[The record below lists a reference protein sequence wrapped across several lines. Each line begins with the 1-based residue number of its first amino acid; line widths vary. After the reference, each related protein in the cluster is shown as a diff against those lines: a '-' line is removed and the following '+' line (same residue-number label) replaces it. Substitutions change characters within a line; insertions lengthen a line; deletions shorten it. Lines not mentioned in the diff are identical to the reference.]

1 MKNENAYEVVKVENG
16 IAYDEF
22 LSLPGNGVGMMTE
35 EKVKMLISELN
46 KRSRN
51 RDVVIIDT
59 ASEGIGIIH
68 RHGFG
73 KI

>member
-22 LSLPGNGVGMMTE
+22 LSLPGNGVGMTTE

-59 ASEGIGIIH
+59 ISEGIGIIH
-68 RHGFG
+68 RHD
-73 KI
+73 

>member
-1 MKNENAYEVVKVENG
+1 MKNEVAYEVTKVENG

-22 LSLPGNGVGMMTE
+22 LSLPPENCGMEIMTE

-59 ASEGIGIIH
+59 ISEGIGIIH
-68 RHGFG
+68 RHD
-73 KI
+73 

>member
-1 MKNENAYEVVKVENG
+1 MENENAYEVVKVENG

-22 LSLPGNGVGMMTE
+22 LSLPGKCGTEITTE
-35 EKVKMLISELN
+35 EKIKMLISELN

-59 ASEGIGIIH
+59 ASEGIGIIY
-68 RHGFG
+68 RHD
-73 KI
+73 

>member
-1 MKNENAYEVVKVENG
+1 MKNENAHEVVRVVNG

-22 LSLPGNGVGMMTE
+22 LSLPGNGVGITTE
-35 EKVKMLISELN
+35 EKVKKLISEIN

-59 ASEGIGIIH
+59 ISERIGIIRGH
-68 RHGFG
+68 D
-73 KI
+73 